1 MPVMM
6 MSLMHAVVLTF
17 IRLPHTCD
25 DGVTDGC
32 SRGGVGRAG
41 TIGACLL
48 VYAFHVSAE
57 DALDRVQRAYDT
69 RGGSGRSNNPRSC
82 VVRDPDRLHS
92 RCRTINPI
100 QNLRLTAHPCL
111 QAGISPETDE
121 QADFVREFQR
131 ALDDGTI
138 NRTAPTL
145 SV

>member
-1 MPVMM
+1 MTWTIA
-6 MSLMHAVVLTF
+6 SLRAA
-17 IRLPHTCD
+17 
-25 DGVTDGC
+25 C

-69 RGGSGRSNNPRSC
+69 RGGSGGSSNPRSC
-82 VVRDPDRLHS
+82 VVRDPDKLHS
-92 RCRTINPI
+92 LCCTINQRAI
-100 QNLRLTAHPCL
+100 HNQL
-111 QAGISPETDE
+111 QGQALCFLCVSQHIPYLHAGISPETDE

-131 ALDDGTI
+131 ALEDGTI
-138 NRTAPTL
+138 NRSAPTL